1 MPALAYSSF
10 TRTDN
15 VRLGLSTMLGL
26 VGTAASLATIYATP
40 LSNAFVLSCGL
51 QALNCDTALTSRLA
65 AVAGVPLG
73 VLGAAYFLFWT
84 LNVRAFHRTR
94 GEIFQFSLTWATTLG
109 AIVSVGLGAYMLGV
123 LHRPC
128 LYCLLTHAANL
139 GACVLLWP
147 FRRWRR
153 PAETS
158 GGWHFASM
166 TAVALLAATAVW
178 LAHDARQARAALKKQ
193 RPATA
198 QWETTPPITDI
209 RPGAIQ
215 AALARASRPTPP
227 PLPARNGLWS
237 AAAANDV
244 PKLHE
249 LLAAGAKPDER
260 DASGHTP
267 LMHAAQHLR
276 FNALRTLLQAGADPA
291 LATPRGDLAVDFVTD
306 DQPESRPC
314 ALLLR
319 AYAFLRKNAR
329 PPAARPARP
338 NLVLLFEPTVNYLHP
353 RIAQSYYLNT
363 AERDGQ
369 PGVDDDSNGFV
380 DDIYGWNLDANE
392 AHTINPFQYRLYLEN
407 RDLAAK
413 LFTAH
418 NDYKRRKLSEEAYRQ
433 VRGGF
438 TNPFARIFGQGA
450 GQTDGDFLD
459 QAMSLAHGS
468 HVAGIVLE
476 HSRGEAQL
484 HTLSWKAF
492 GESKDLTELL
502 PASELARKY
511 PDNFLQYLEHCRAQV
526 LAESLASGRR
536 LSDYLRT
543 TGAGVANLSMGMN
556 FESVVKSVRRL
567 ATTYMQVNQRELTAT
582 QQEDLLRALQPAAFE
597 LYVAGSIW
605 TLLPAFENPD
615 VLFVIAAGNDGA
627 SNDETLQSP
636 AYLSRFLPNVIT
648 VAAASELW
656 GLAGF
661 SNHGPLS
668 VDLAAPGVNIL
679 STVIPEASVMMNGT
693 SMATPAVAGA
703 AAWLRKQ
710 RPDLTAAQMKKLLI
724 YSARPDQYLTRS
736 VASGAELN
744 AKLLFQLADPDPAA
758 HAKAAAT
765 IARRAIE
772 LDTPTYPDHLTDAEW
787 IRQLA
792 SGPLPS
798 GSSSHGQTP

>member
-1 MPALAYSSF
+1 MHLLADSSF
-10 TRTDN
+10 TRAEN
-15 VRLGLSTMLGL
+15 GRLGLATALGL

-40 LSNAFVLSCGL
+40 LQNAFVLSCGL

-84 LNVRAFHRTR
+84 LNLRAFHRTR

-109 AIVSVGLGAYMLGV
+109 ALVSVALGAYMLGF
-123 LHRPC
+123 LRQPC

-139 GACVLLWP
+139 GACALLWP

-158 GGWHFASM
+158 GHGWHFASM

-178 LAHDARQARAALKKQ
+178 LAHDARQSRAALKKQ
-193 RPATA
+193 RPVTA
-198 QWETTPPITDI
+198 QWETTPAPADI
-209 RPGAIQ
+209 RPGPIQ
-215 AALARASRPTPP
+215 AALARASRTPP
-227 PLPARNGLWS
+227 PLLTAAREGLWS

-244 PKLHE
+244 PKLHA
-249 LLAAGAKPDER
+249 LLATGAKPDER
-260 DASGHTP
+260 DAGGHTP

-276 FNALRTLLQAGADPA
+276 FNSLRTLLQAGADPE
-291 LATPRGDLAVDFVTD
+291 LATTRGDLALDFVPA

-353 RIAQSYYLNT
+353 RIAQSYYINT

-369 PGVDDDSNGFV
+369 PGLDDDSNSFI
-380 DDIYGWNLDANE
+380 DDIYGWNLDADE

-407 RDLAAK
+407 RDVAAK
-413 LFTAH
+413 LFAAH
-418 NDYKRRKLSEEAYRQ
+418 NDYKRRKLSEEAYKQLRS
-433 VRGGF
+433 GF
-438 TNPFARIFGQGA
+438 TNPFAKIFGQGA

-476 HSRGEAQL
+476 HSRGEALL

-502 PASELARKY
+502 PASELARKH

-543 TGAGVANLSMGMN
+543 SGAGVANLSMGMN
-556 FESVVKSVRRL
+556 YESVAKSVRRL
-567 ATTYMQVNQRELTAT
+567 ATTYMQVNQRELTAA

-615 VLFVIAAGNDGA
+615 VLFVMAAGNDGT

-648 VAAASELW
+648 VAAESELW

-661 SNHGPLS
+661 SNHGLLS

-703 AAWLRKQ
+703 AAWLRQQ
-710 RPDLTAAQMKKLLI
+710 RPGLTAAQIKKLLI
-724 YSARPDQYLTRS
+724 YSAAPDKYLTRF
-736 VASGAELN
+736 VASGASLN
-744 AKLLFQLADPDPAA
+744 SKLLFQLADPAPAA
-758 HAKAAAT
+758 RAKAAEA
-765 IARRAIE
+765 IARRASE
-772 LDTPTYPDHLTDAEW
+772 LDTSAYPDHLADTGW
-787 IRQLA
+787 IKLLN
-792 SGPLPS
+792 ST
-798 GSSSHGQTP
+798 H